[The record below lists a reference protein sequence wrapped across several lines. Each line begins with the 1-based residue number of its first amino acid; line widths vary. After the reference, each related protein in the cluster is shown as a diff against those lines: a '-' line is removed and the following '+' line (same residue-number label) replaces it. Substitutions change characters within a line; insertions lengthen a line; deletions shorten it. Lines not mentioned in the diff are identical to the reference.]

1 MSGLGF
7 LGFVLCIGVFFVF
20 EFGYSFFSG
29 TSGAPEASIEKIRLK
44 PSEIKITDVLPK
56 KDYKDYL
63 SEIPINEFLAK
74 KEVNISFGENAF
86 LITTSL
92 YPDLQSET
100 TRLLAKSSAAH
111 AAAVVIDAFNGK
123 VYALSEYKGE
133 YDFKNHLGLE
143 ADFPAASLFKIIT
156 AVAAI
161 EVAGLSY
168 DSELYYD
175 GGQYTLYKRQL
186 KQEKSKWSDK
196 VTFGHA
202 FAQSVNPVFGKIGI
216 YEVGKNTLFD
226 FARIFLFN
234 NEIPFDF
241 PVGISFCELP
251 DDEFAIAEV
260 ASGFNKRTKISPLH
274 AAMLSSAIV
283 NDGYLIKPRLID
295 TISDSEGKKLEE
307 SDTVVLH
314 NVMSRNTALE
324 LNKFMEDTVK
334 IGTCRNTLKKLT
346 RKKAFSNISVGAK
359 TGSINNNDGTIRY
372 DWVTC
377 YAIDKNNK
385 SGICVA
391 VLACHGEK
399 IGIRASELAGII
411 IDKYYAIKNL

>member
-1 MSGLGF
+1 MFGVGF

-20 EFGYSFFSG
+20 EFGYLFFTG
-29 TSGAPEASIEKIRLK
+29 TSGAPEASIEKIKLK

-63 SEIPINEFLAK
+63 SDVTINEFLEK
-74 KEVNISFGENAF
+74 KEVDIRFGENAF

-92 YPDLQSET
+92 YSDLQSEIT
-100 TRLLAKSSAAH
+100 SLLAQSLTSH
-111 AAAVVIDAFNGK
+111 AAAVVIDAFDGK
-123 VYALSEYKGE
+123 VYALSEYKGKYGFE
-133 YDFKNHLGLE
+133 NHLGLK

-156 AVAAI
+156 AVAAL

-186 KQEKSKWSDK
+186 KQNKSKWSDK
-196 VTFGHA
+196 IIFGHA
-202 FAQSVNPVFGKIGI
+202 FAQSINPVFGKIGI

-226 FARIFLFN
+226 FARVFLFN

-283 NDGYLIKPRLID
+283 NEGYLIKPRLID

-307 SDTVVLH
+307 SNKVVLH
-314 NVMSRNTALE
+314 SVMSKNTALE
-324 LNKFMEDTVK
+324 LSKFMEDTVN

-346 RKKAFSNISVGAK
+346 RKKTFSNISVGAK
-359 TGSINNNDGTIRY
+359 TGSINNHDGTIRY

-377 YAIDKNNK
+377 YAIDKNEK

-399 IGIRASELAGII
+399 IGVRSSELARII
-411 IDKYYAIKNL
+411 IDRYYTTKNL